1 MTTLKR
7 APVVLMALGLTGCT
21 SVLVGGGPTA
31 DLGTIAVGGV
41 HGGVGAHAEAGI
53 YKARAKSDVG
63 GVISLAVAGYT
74 GDNDGDPIFF
84 TTLEARYRS
93 WLGAMGAAIRPFLE
107 LGGGPTVTWI
117 SSQQAGVTGHV
128 ALGLAGGGHS
138 VGWWLSLRERPA
150 FLYGRQP
157 EFFNSTQLLLGIEL
171 HRSR

>member
-7 APVVLMALGLTGCT
+7 APLVLMALGLTGCT
-21 SVLVGGGPTA
+21 SALVGGGPTV

-41 HGGVGAHAEAGI
+41 EGGVGAHAEAGI
-53 YKARAKSDVG
+53 YKARARSDVG

-93 WLGAMGAAIRPFLE
+93 WLGARQTTVRPFLE
-107 LGGGPTVTWI
+107 LGGGPTVTLI
-117 SSQQAGVTGHV
+117 SGHQAGLTGHV
-128 ALGLAGGGHS
+128 ALGLAGGGGS

-150 FLYGRQP
+150 FLFGRQA

-171 HRSR
+171 HSSR